1 MFRSIFRP
9 YGPVWNF
16 CNTIT
21 DVLLLSLLWCACS
34 LPLVT
39 LGAATTA
46 LYDAAVHGI
55 RYREPGPYRRFF
67 RTFRA
72 EWKTSVP
79 VTLLWGVILLF
90 GFYVLALLEEAAVE
104 QTVAGVMA
112 GGYRVLMG
120 IPLCAA
126 CWSCMLLS
134 RFTYK
139 FRELTANALRFLPV
153 HLLPSLAI
161 GVFTWLVCW
170 YCLHYPIA
178 LAFAPAVAMIGWS
191 LVAEPVFKKYGGGLG
206 EDAPSADPEKE
217 R

>member
-21 DVLLLSLLWCACS
+21 DVLLLSLLWCGCS
-34 LPLVT
+34 LPLIT
-39 LGAATTA
+39 LGASTTA

-55 RYREPGPYRRFF
+55 RYREPGLYRRFF
-67 RTFRA
+67 RTFRR

-79 VTLLWGVILLF
+79 VTLLWGAVLLF
-90 GFYVLALLEEAAVE
+90 GFYVLALLDEAATEEAM
-104 QTVAGVMA
+104 AGVMA

-120 IPLCAA
+120 IPLTCA
-126 CWSCMLLS
+126 CWSVMLLS

-139 FRELTANALRFLPV
+139 FRDLTANALRFLPV
-153 HLLPSLAI
+153 HLLQSLAV
-161 GVFTWLVCW
+161 GVFTWVVCW
-170 YCLHYPIA
+170 YCFHYPIA
-178 LAFAPAVAMIGWS
+178 LTFAPAVAVICWS

-206 EDAPSADPEKE
+206 EESPSDEP
-217 R
+217 

>member
-21 DVLLLSLLWCACS
+21 DVLLLSLLWCGCS
-34 LPLVT
+34 LPLIT
-39 LGAATTA
+39 LGASTTA

-55 RYREPGPYRRFF
+55 RYREPGLYRRFF
-67 RTFRA
+67 RTFRR

-79 VTLLWGVILLF
+79 VTLLWGAVLLF
-90 GFYVLALLEEAAVE
+90 GFYVLALLDEAAAEEAM
-104 QTVAGVMA
+104 AGVMA

-120 IPLCAA
+120 IPLTCA
-126 CWSCMLLS
+126 CWSVMLLS

-139 FRELTANALRFLPV
+139 FRDLTANALRFLPV
-153 HLLPSLAI
+153 HLLQSLAV
-161 GVFTWLVCW
+161 GVFTWVVCR
-170 YCLHYPIA
+170 YCFHYPIA
-178 LAFAPAVAMIGWS
+178 LTFAPAVTVIGWS

-206 EDAPSADPEKE
+206 EEFPSDAP
-217 R
+217 

>member
-16 CNTIT
+16 FNAIT

-34 LPLVT
+34 LPLIT
-39 LGAATTA
+39 LGASTTA

-55 RYREPGPYRRFF
+55 RYREPGVYRRFF
-67 RTFRA
+67 RTFRR

-79 VTLLWGVILLF
+79 VTLLWGAVLLF
-90 GFYVLALLEEAAVE
+90 GFYVLALLDEAAAE
-104 QTVAGVMA
+104 ETAAGLMA

-120 IPLCAA
+120 IPLTAA

-139 FRELTANALRFLPV
+139 SRELTVNAVRFLPV
-153 HLLPSLAI
+153 HLLQSLAI
-161 GVFTWLVCW
+161 GAFTWLVCW
-170 YCLHYPIA
+170 YCFHYPIA
-178 LAFAPAVAMIGWS
+178 LTFAPAVAVIGWS
-191 LVAEPVFKKYGGGLG
+191 LLAEPVFKKYGGGLG
-206 EDAPSADPEKE
+206 EESPSDES
-217 R
+217 

>member
-21 DVLLLSLLWCACS
+21 DVLLLSLLWCGCS
-34 LPLVT
+34 LPLIT
-39 LGAATTA
+39 LGASTTA

-55 RYREPGPYRRFF
+55 RYREPGLYRRFF
-67 RTFRA
+67 RTFRR

-79 VTLLWGVILLF
+79 VTLLWGAVLLF
-90 GFYVLALLEEAAVE
+90 GFYVLALLDEAAAEEAM
-104 QTVAGVMA
+104 AGVMA

-120 IPLCAA
+120 IPLTCA
-126 CWSCMLLS
+126 CWSVMLLS

-139 FRELTANALRFLPV
+139 FRDLTANALRFLPV
-153 HLLPSLAI
+153 HLLQFLAV
-161 GVFTWLVCW
+161 GVFTWVVCR
-170 YCLHYPIA
+170 YCFHYPIA
-178 LAFAPAVAMIGWS
+178 LTFAPAVTVIGWS

-206 EDAPSADPEKE
+206 EEFPSDAP
-217 R
+217 

>member
-16 CNTIT
+16 FNAIT
-21 DVLLLSLLWCACS
+21 DVLLLSLLWCLCS
-34 LPLVT
+34 LPLLT
-39 LGAATTA
+39 LGASTTA

-55 RYREPGPYRRFF
+55 RCREPGLYRRFF
-67 RTFRA
+67 ATFRR
-72 EWKTSVP
+72 ELKTSLP
-79 VTLLWGVILLF
+79 VTLLWGGILLF
-90 GFYVLALLEEAAVE
+90 GLYVLALLDEAAAE
-104 QTVAGVMA
+104 ETAAGVMA
-112 GGYRVLMG
+112 GAYRVLMG
-120 IPLCAA
+120 IPLTAA

-170 YCLHYPIA
+170 YCFHYPIA
-178 LAFAPAVAMIGWS
+178 LTFAPAVAAIGWS
-191 LVAEPVFKKYGGGLG
+191 LLAEPVFKKYGGGLG
-206 EDAPSADPEKE
+206 EASPDQEP
-217 R
+217 

>member
-21 DVLLLSLLWCACS
+21 DVLLLRLLWGGCS
-34 LPLVT
+34 LPLIT
-39 LGAATTA
+39 LGASTTA

-55 RYREPGPYRRFF
+55 RYREPGLYRRFF
-67 RTFRA
+67 RTFRR

-79 VTLLWGVILLF
+79 VTLLWGAVLLF
-90 GFYVLALLEEAAVE
+90 GFYVLALLDEAAAEEAM
-104 QTVAGVMA
+104 AGVMA

-120 IPLCAA
+120 IPLTCA
-126 CWSCMLLS
+126 CWSVMLLS

-139 FRELTANALRFLPV
+139 FRDLTANALRFLPV
-153 HLLPSLAI
+153 HLLQSLAV
-161 GVFTWLVCW
+161 GVFTWVVCR
-170 YCLHYPIA
+170 YCFHYPIA
-178 LAFAPAVAMIGWS
+178 LTFAPAVTVIGWS

-206 EDAPSADPEKE
+206 EEFPSDAP
-217 R
+217 

>member
-1 MFRSIFRP
+1 MLRSIFRP

-34 LPLVT
+34 LPLIT
-39 LGAATTA
+39 IGAATTA

-55 RYREPGPYRRFF
+55 RYREPGLYRRFF
-67 RTFRA
+67 RTFRN

-79 VTLLWGVILLF
+79 VTVLWGLILLF
-90 GFYVLALLEEAAVE
+90 GLYVLALLEDAAGE
-104 QTVAGVMA
+104 QTVAGIMA

-120 IPLCAA
+120 IPLTAA

-139 FRELTANALRFLPV
+139 FRALTANALRFLPG

-170 YCLHYPIA
+170 YCFHYPIA
-178 LAFAPAVAMIGWS
+178 LTFAPAVMVIGWS
-191 LVAEPVFKKYGGGLG
+191 LPAEPVFQKYGGGL
-206 EDAPSADPEKE
+206 EKALSDAEKE
-217 R
+217 

>member
-21 DVLLLSLLWCACS
+21 DVLLLSLLWCGCS
-34 LPLVT
+34 LPLIT

-55 RYREPGPYRRFF
+55 RYREPGLYRRFL

-79 VTLLWGVILLF
+79 VTVLWGGILLF
-90 GFYVLALLEEAAVE
+90 CLYVLALLDEAGAE
-104 QTVAGVMA
+104 QTAAALMA

-126 CWSCMLLS
+126 CWSAMLLS
-134 RFTYK
+134 RFTYR
-139 FRELTANALRFLPV
+139 FRELTVNALRFLPV

-170 YCLHYPIA
+170 YCFRYPIG
-178 LAFAPAVAMIGWS
+178 LTFAPAVMVLGWS
-191 LVAEPVFKKYGGGLG
+191 MVAEPVFKKYGGSL
-206 EDAPSADPEKE
+206 EEQTSSDES
-217 R
+217 

>member
-21 DVLLLSLLWCACS
+21 DVLLLSLLWCGCS
-34 LPLVT
+34 LPLIT
-39 LGAATTA
+39 LGASTTA

-55 RYREPGPYRRFF
+55 RYREPGLYRRFF
-67 RTFRA
+67 RTFRR

-79 VTLLWGVILLF
+79 VTLLWGAVLLF
-90 GFYVLALLEEAAVE
+90 GFYVLALLDEAAAE
-104 QTVAGVMA
+104 ETMAGVMA

-120 IPLCAA
+120 IPLTCA
-126 CWSCMLLS
+126 CWSVMLLS

-139 FRELTANALRFLPV
+139 FRDLTANALRFLPV
-153 HLLPSLAI
+153 HLLQSLAV
-161 GVFTWLVCW
+161 GVFTWVVCR
-170 YCLHYPIA
+170 YCFHYPIA
-178 LAFAPAVAMIGWS
+178 LTFAPAVSVIGWS

-206 EDAPSADPEKE
+206 EEFPSDAP
-217 R
+217 